1 LASVRA
7 VTRVNVEQASKSS
20 MWRLTWPYLRESCIA
35 GEESDIGTQRLHR
48 GSDDGTYTTR
58 IEATRETPSRGRARD
73 QPEAREGQIGRGG
86 ESDGLVVPGKP
97 GNAGGGKEPSFKPMW
112 KVVKEGGLGNLE
124 TPPSVRK
131 LQTALHAKAKAE
143 PEFRFYLLYDKM
155 YRADVLS
162 FAYARCKAN
171 GGAAGVDGQTFED
184 IEAYGGRDQGA
195 EGLVTPANVTEWNPW
210 LGELAEELRNKTY
223 RPQAVR
229 RVYIPKPNSK
239 KMRPLGIA
247 TIRDRVVQTAAMLV
261 LEPIFEADLEPEQY
275 AYRAGKNALEAVET
289 VNRLLNLGYTD
300 VVDADLRGYF
310 DEIPHGPLMQSVAR
324 RICDRHMLHLI
335 KMWIEA
341 PVEET
346 DDRGR
351 KRRTTQNRDQQ
362 RGIPQGSPISPVLAN
377 LYMRRLVLWWRQS
390 GVRRRLKAVM
400 VNYADDLV
408 ICCKGTADI
417 AMQTL
422 REAVK
427 KLQLAV
433 NEDKTRICRVPEGSF
448 DFLGYT
454 FGRCY
459 SRKTGKAHLN
469 SWPSRKGIK
478 RVCDAIRD
486 ETGRHRTTQSADRLV
501 KRLNAKL
508 IGWAN
513 YFRLGPVSPA
523 YRAVDAHAKRRLRK
537 WLCKKHRVQGQGY
550 NRYPDQYLYET
561 LRLVRLPG
569 LTRNLPWAKA

>member
-1 LASVRA
+1 
-7 VTRVNVEQASKSS
+7 
-20 MWRLTWPYLRESCIA
+20 M
-35 GEESDIGTQRLHR
+35 
-48 GSDDGTYTTR
+48 
-58 IEATRETPSRGRARD
+58 
-73 QPEAREGQIGRGG
+73 
-86 ESDGLVVPGKP
+86 
-97 GNAGGGKEPSFKPMW
+97 
-112 KVVKEGGLGNLE
+112 GNLE
-124 TPPSVRK
+124 TPSSVRK
-131 LQTALHAKAKAE
+131 LQTSLHAKAKAE
-143 PEFRFYLLYDKM
+143 PEFRFYLLYDKL

-162 FAYARCKAN
+162 LAYARCKAN

-184 IEAYGGRDQGA
+184 IEAYGGQDRDA
-195 EGLVTPANVTEWNPW
+195 EGHQTPDVETGWNPW
-210 LGELAEELRNKTY
+210 LGELALELRNKTY

-239 KMRPLGIA
+239 KRRPLGIA
-247 TIRDRVVQTAAMLV
+247 TIRDRVVQAAAMLV

-275 AYRAGKNALEAVET
+275 AYRAGKNALEAVEA
-289 VNRLLNLGYTD
+289 VNRLLHLGYTA

-324 RICDRHMLHLI
+324 RISDRHILHLI

-351 KRRTTQNRDQQ
+351 KRRTTQNRDQH
-362 RGIPQGSPISPVLAN
+362 RGIPQGSPISPLLAN
-377 LYMRRLVLWWRQS
+377 LYMRRLVLWWKQK
-390 GVRRRLKAVM
+390 GVRQRLRAVI

-433 NEDKTRICRVPEGSF
+433 NEDKTRICRVPEESF

-459 SRKTGKAHLN
+459 SHRTGKAHLN
-469 SWPSRKGIK
+469 SKPSRKSIK
-478 RVCDAIRD
+478 RICDAIRD
-486 ETGRHRTTQSADRLV
+486 ETGRHTTLQSTERLV

-508 IGWAN
+508 TGWAN

-523 YRAVDAHAKRRLRK
+523 YRAVDAHANHRLRK
-537 WLCKKHRVQGQGY
+537 WLVRKQHVPGQGY
-550 NRYPDQYLYET
+550 NRFPDQYLYET
-561 LRLVRLPG
+561 LKLVRLPG